1 MACNLFHFLHIGLCL
16 SHGGVHDGLEEVVYG
31 FRGACHLVR
40 ELEGRKGRVA
50 KELRHFCPQFQDLKD
65 NCVVVVLVAVVA
77 AGAVGL
83 EDGLA
88 LFAVRAGAHEVIVI
102 TYGDACGL
110 LEGIVFCKEVLAEF
124 LAQGGKAGLDI
135 GKTGLG
141 VSFKAYAVALEALVD
156 LLHHHLLLTGE
167 AFLIVIDGLHAG
179 KEIRIHIDLIG
190 CGGELRK
197 DFLLDG
203 LHLRS
208 GVTLRKVE
216 EYALYPVQDGA

>member
-1 MACNLFHFLHIGLCL
+1 MACNLFHFLHIGL
-16 SHGGVHDGLEEVVYG
+16 SFEHGGVHDGLEEVVYG

-40 ELEGRKGRVA
+40 ELELRKILIP
-50 KELRHFCPQFQDLKD
+50 KEPGHFGPQLKHLKD
-65 NCVVVVLVAVVA
+65 NCVVVMLVSVVA

-88 LFAVRAGAHEVIVI
+88 LFAVRAGTHEVIVI

-110 LEGIVFCKEVLAEF
+110 LEGIVLCKEILAEF

-141 VSFKAYAVALEALVD
+141 VTFKAYAVALEALVD

-167 AFLIVIDGLHAG
+167 AFLIVVDGLHAG
-179 KEIRIHIDLIG
+179 KEVRIHIDLIG
-190 CGGELRK
+190 CGGEFRQDL
-197 DFLLDG
+197 FLDC
-203 LHLRS
+203 LHLR
-208 GVTLRKVE
+208 GGITL
-216 EYALYPVQDGA
+216 